1 LIGALISHTAQAA
14 APDIRAQVMQRL
26 FSTFP
31 GGWPGLGLLL
41 LRIAAAAPLLIIA
54 LDFGSGVPLRL
65 IGSADSVLLLLGL
78 GTPLVAAVQALI
90 EGWLACAG
98 EAFNLDHAAR
108 ALMGLALMLLGP
120 GQYSVDRQLF
130 GRKRVE
136 LGR

>member
-1 LIGALISHTAQAA
+1 
-14 APDIRAQVMQRL
+14 MQRL

-41 LRIAAAAPLLIIA
+41 LRIAAVVPLLLTA
-54 LDFGSGVPLRL
+54 HHFGSRVPFRL
-65 IGSADSVLLLLGL
+65 IGTADGLLLLVGL

-90 EGWLACAG
+90 EGWLAFAG
-98 EAFNLDHAAR
+98 GAFILDHAAR
-108 ALMGLALMLLGP
+108 ALMGLALMVLGP
-120 GQYSVDRQLF
+120 GQYSVDMHLF